1 MKTSLRVT
9 SGISLL
15 LSLSAVAFGQHY
27 TQVNL
32 VSNTSG
38 VAPVT
43 DPTLINPWG
52 LSRSSSSPWWISDNG
67 TGLSTLFNGAGV
79 KNSLVVTIPKVD
91 PNNKIFPTGTPTGTI
106 FNGVPTDFILPGGF
120 PSAFLFATLD
130 GAIAGWNPNVAIA
143 PGAAA
148 PSVNA
153 VIAVKTTDGSSYTGL
168 TSALVDGN
176 RYLYAANFNNGR
188 VDVYDSNFHPVTLHP
203 NSHDQNNGNG
213 NGFRNDKDNDND
225 NDNDDHNKAFTDRF
239 LPPHFVPFNV
249 QTIGN
254 DIVVT
259 YALHQRGQPFETD
272 GPGLGYV
279 DIFTAKGRLI
289 QRLEHGDWLNAPWG
303 VALAPQDFGAVS
315 HDLLIG
321 QFAGGGTTQGSGTIA
336 IYDLV
341 TGQFK
346 GLLQDANGN
355 TIAINGL
362 WDISPANNSAAGS
375 YDPAGAPG
383 SELYFTA
390 GPNKGSGGLFGY
402 LKPVAT
408 DLTEGNDQ

>member
-1 MKTSLRVT
+1 MKMSLCVT
-9 SGISLL
+9 SGISLA
-15 LSLSAVAFGQHY
+15 LSLSAVALGQHY

-79 KNSLVVTIPKVD
+79 KNSLIVTIPKVD
-91 PNNKIFPTGTPTGTI
+91 PNNKTFPAGTPTGTI
-106 FNGVPTDFILPGGF
+106 FNSVPTDFVLPGGF
-120 PSAFLFATLD
+120 ASSFLFATLD
-130 GAIAGWNPNVAIA
+130 GAIVGWNPNVGIA

-188 VDVYDSNFHPVTLHP
+188 VDVYDSNFHPVTLNP
-203 NSHDQNNGNG
+203 NDQDPNNGNG
-213 NGFRNDKDNDND
+213 NQNNNDDNDK
-225 NDNDDHNKAFTDRF
+225 AFADRF
-239 LPPHFVPFNV
+239 LPRNYVPFNV
-249 QTIGN
+249 QSVGN

-259 YALHQRGQPFETD
+259 YALHQQGQPLETD

-279 DIFTAKGRLI
+279 NIFTAKGRLI

-303 VALAPQDFGAVS
+303 ITLAPQDFGAFS

-336 IYDLV
+336 IYDLI

-375 YDPAGAPG
+375 YDPAGTPG

-390 GPNKGSGGLFGY
+390 GPNRGTGGLFGY
-402 LKPVAT
+402 LKPAAT

>member
-1 MKTSLRVT
+1 MKTSLCVT
-9 SGISLL
+9 SGISLA
-15 LSLSAVAFGQHY
+15 LSLSAVALGQHY

-67 TGLSTLFNGAGV
+67 TGLSTLFNGTGV
-79 KNSLVVTIPKVD
+79 KNSLIVTIPKVD
-91 PNNKIFPTGTPTGTI
+91 PNNKTFPAGTPTGTI
-106 FNGVPTDFILPGGF
+106 FNSVPTDFVLPGGF
-120 PSAFLFATLD
+120 ASSFLFATLD
-130 GAIAGWNPNVAIA
+130 GAIVGWNPNVGIA

-188 VDVYDSNFHPVTLHP
+188 VDVYDSNFHPVTLNP
-203 NSHDQNNGNG
+203 NDQDPNNGNG
-213 NGFRNDKDNDND
+213 NQNNNDDNDK
-225 NDNDDHNKAFTDRF
+225 AFADRF
-239 LPPHFVPFNV
+239 LPRNYVPFNV
-249 QTIGN
+249 QSVGN

-259 YALHQRGQPFETD
+259 YALHQQGQPLETD

-279 DIFTAKGRLI
+279 NIFTAKGRLI

-303 VALAPQDFGAVS
+303 ITLAPQDFGAFS

-336 IYDLV
+336 IYDLI

-362 WDISPANNSAAGS
+362 WDISPANNSAVGS

-390 GPNKGSGGLFGY
+390 GPNKGTGGLFGY
-402 LKPVAT
+402 LKPAAT

>member
-1 MKTSLRVT
+1 MKMSLCVT
-9 SGISLL
+9 SGISLA
-15 LSLSAVAFGQHY
+15 LSLSAVALGQHY

-79 KNSLVVTIPKVD
+79 KNSLIVTIPKVD
-91 PNNKIFPTGTPTGTI
+91 PNNKTFPAGTPTGTI
-106 FNGVPTDFILPGGF
+106 FNSVPTDFVLPGGF
-120 PSAFLFATLD
+120 ASSFLFATLD
-130 GAIAGWNPNVAIA
+130 GAIVGWNPNVGIA

-188 VDVYDSNFHPVTLHP
+188 VDVYDSNFHPVTLNP
-203 NSHDQNNGNG
+203 NDQDPNNGNG
-213 NGFRNDKDNDND
+213 NQNNNDDNDK
-225 NDNDDHNKAFTDRF
+225 AFADRF
-239 LPPHFVPFNV
+239 LPRNYVPFNV
-249 QTIGN
+249 QTVGN

-259 YALHQRGQPFETD
+259 YALHQQGQPLETD

-303 VALAPQDFGAVS
+303 ITLAPQDFGAFS

-336 IYDLV
+336 IYDLI

-375 YDPAGAPG
+375 YDPAGTPG

-390 GPNKGSGGLFGY
+390 GPNRGTGGLFGY
-402 LKPVAT
+402 LKPAAT

>member
-1 MKTSLRVT
+1 MKMSLCVT
-9 SGISLL
+9 SGISLA
-15 LSLSAVAFGQHY
+15 LSLSAVALGQHY

-79 KNSLVVTIPKVD
+79 KNSLIVTIPKVD
-91 PNNKIFPTGTPTGTI
+91 PNNKTFPAGTPTGTI
-106 FNGVPTDFILPGGF
+106 FNSVPTDFVLPGGF
-120 PSAFLFATLD
+120 ASSFLFATLD
-130 GAIAGWNPNVAIA
+130 GAIVGWNPNVGIA

-188 VDVYDSNFHPVTLHP
+188 VDVYDSNFHPVTLNP
-203 NSHDQNNGNG
+203 NDQDPNNGNG
-213 NGFRNDKDNDND
+213 NQNNNDDNDK
-225 NDNDDHNKAFTDRF
+225 AFADRF
-239 LPPHFVPFNV
+239 LPRNYVPFNV
-249 QTIGN
+249 QTVGN

-259 YALHQRGQPFETD
+259 YALHQQGQPLETD

-279 DIFTAKGRLI
+279 NIFTAKGRLI

-303 VALAPQDFGAVS
+303 ITLAPQDFGAFS

-336 IYDLV
+336 IYDLI

-375 YDPAGAPG
+375 YDPAGTPG

-390 GPNKGSGGLFGY
+390 GPNRGTGGLFGY
-402 LKPVAT
+402 LKPAAT

>member
-1 MKTSLRVT
+1 MKMSLCVT
-9 SGISLL
+9 SGISLA
-15 LSLSAVAFGQHY
+15 LSLSAVALGQHY

-79 KNSLVVTIPKVD
+79 KNSLIVTIPKVD
-91 PNNKIFPTGTPTGTI
+91 PNNKTFPAGTPTGTI
-106 FNGVPTDFILPGGF
+106 FNSVPTDFVLPGGF
-120 PSAFLFATLD
+120 ASSFLFATLD
-130 GAIAGWNPNVAIA
+130 GAIVGWNPNVGIA

-188 VDVYDSNFHPVTLHP
+188 VDVYDSNFHPVTLNP
-203 NSHDQNNGNG
+203 NDQDPNNGNG
-213 NGFRNDKDNDND
+213 NQNNNDDNDKTF
-225 NDNDDHNKAFTDRF
+225 ADRF
-239 LPPHFVPFNV
+239 LPRNYVPFNV
-249 QTIGN
+249 QSVGN

-259 YALHQRGQPFETD
+259 YALHQQGQPLETD

-303 VALAPQDFGAVS
+303 ITLAPQDFGAFS

-336 IYDLV
+336 IYDLI

-375 YDPAGAPG
+375 YDPAGTPG

-390 GPNKGSGGLFGY
+390 GPNRGTGGLFGY
-402 LKPVAT
+402 LKPAAT

>member
-1 MKTSLRVT
+1 MKMSLCVT
-9 SGISLL
+9 SGISLA
-15 LSLSAVAFGQHY
+15 LSLSAVALGQHY

-79 KNSLVVTIPKVD
+79 KNSLIVTIPKVD
-91 PNNKIFPTGTPTGTI
+91 PNNKTFPAGTPTGTI
-106 FNGVPTDFILPGGF
+106 FNSVPTDFVLPGGF
-120 PSAFLFATLD
+120 ASSFLFATLD
-130 GAIAGWNPNVAIA
+130 GAIVGWNPNVGIA

-188 VDVYDSNFHPVTLHP
+188 VDVYDSNFHPVTLNP
-203 NSHDQNNGNG
+203 NDQDPNNGNG
-213 NGFRNDKDNDND
+213 NQNNNDDNDK
-225 NDNDDHNKAFTDRF
+225 AFADRF
-239 LPPHFVPFNV
+239 LPRNYVPFNV
-249 QTIGN
+249 QTVGN

-259 YALHQRGQPFETD
+259 YALHQQGQPLETD

-279 DIFTAKGRLI
+279 NIFTAKGRLI

-303 VALAPQDFGAVS
+303 ITLAPQDFGAFS

-321 QFAGGGTTQGSGTIA
+321 QFAGGGTTPGSGTIA

-375 YDPAGAPG
+375 YDPAGTPG

-390 GPNKGSGGLFGY
+390 GPNRGTGGLFGY
-402 LKPVAT
+402 LKPAAT

>member
-1 MKTSLRVT
+1 MKTFLRMT
-9 SGISLL
+9 SGISLAF
-15 LSLSAVAFGQHY
+15 SMSAIAFGQHY

-79 KNSLVVTIPKVD
+79 KNSLIVTIPKAD
-91 PNNKIFPTGTPTGTI
+91 PNNKTFPTGTPTGTI
-106 FNGVPTDFILPGGF
+106 FNSVPTDFVLPGGF
-120 PSAFLFATLD
+120 ASSFLFATLD
-130 GAIAGWNPNVAIA
+130 GTIAGWNPSVGIA

-188 VDVYDSNFHPVTLHP
+188 VDVYDSNFHPVALNP
-203 NSHDQNNGNG
+203 NDQDQNNGNG
-213 NGFRNDKDNDND
+213 HGNGNQNNND
-225 NDNDDHNKAFTDRF
+225 NDNDDNNKAFTDRL
-239 LPPHFVPFNV
+239 LPPNYVPFNV
-249 QTIGN
+249 QTVGN

-259 YALHQRGQPFETD
+259 YALHQQGQPRETD

-303 VALAPQDFGAVS
+303 VALAPQDFGAFS

-375 YDPAGAPG
+375 YDLAGSPG

-390 GPNKGSGGLFGY
+390 GPNKGTGGLFGY
-402 LKPVAT
+402 LKPAAA